1 MEPRNKDDSS
11 SSRCATEGD
20 DAFRDD
26 TIPPFGG
33 IILGVDGVKQC
44 CSASTA
50 DQRQRFA
57 QMLIRQHKEPKYR
70 AELLTFAEGSS
81 IDWLDYTDAQRDA
94 MLQRTRK
101 AMEDVVGDGLLDGKL
116 KYVVLSNRQFTRNVY
131 RMKTSD
137 EVVLRVPDI
146 LPPDVYSKTL
156 QTRAV
161 TDLIRMEL
169 RNDASSLSQLVSG
182 DAVLLGKQKN
192 FAAETIKSLST
203 SGLPGLERARAL
215 LAGFDSAGLEGIE
228 PGVVSTLKDGLATP
242 AALDRRLTSI
252 FLERLE
258 DFNVAILKDHLATVY
273 VAELGG
279 DGNGDLKE
287 FAARVH
293 VETHICGM

>member
-1 MEPRNKDDSS
+1 MEPPNKDDSS
-11 SSRCATEGD
+11 SSRCAKEGD

-33 IILGVDGVKQC
+33 IILDPNGVKQC
-44 CSASTA
+44 CFASTA

-57 QMLIRQHKEPKYR
+57 QMLIRQHKDPDYR
-70 AELLTFAEGSS
+70 ARLLTFAEGSS

-131 RMKTSD
+131 RMKTSV

-146 LPPDVYSKTL
+146 LPQEVYRKRL

-169 RNDASSLSQLVSG
+169 RNDASSLSQLVRENS
-182 DAVLLGKQKN
+182 DLLGKQKN

-203 SGLPGLERARAL
+203 SGLPGLERARGL
-215 LAGFDSAGLEGIE
+215 LDQVETGNLAGIDQDVLDI
-228 PGVVSTLKDGLATP
+228 LKVGLAAP
-242 AALDRRLTSI
+242 GPERRLTSI

-258 DFNVAILKDHLATVY
+258 DFNVAILKDHLATAY
-273 VAELGG
+273 VAKLAGE
-279 DGNGDLKE
+279 DNVELKE